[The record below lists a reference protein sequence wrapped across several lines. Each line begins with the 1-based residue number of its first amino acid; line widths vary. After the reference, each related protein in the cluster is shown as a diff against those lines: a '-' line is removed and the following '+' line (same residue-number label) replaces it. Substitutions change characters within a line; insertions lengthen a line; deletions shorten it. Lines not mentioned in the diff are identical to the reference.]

1 MAKEANVYGKRGLRI
16 RQKRNHTKFLRLNRT
31 ANWLLHGYEKKNCYE
46 KKMEFLR
53 LNRTANWLLHKSLRL
68 KRTVFKTEENSL

>member
-1 MAKEANVYGKRGLRI
+1 MAKETYEAKKANVYGKRETTRS
-16 RQKRNHTKFLRLNRT
+16 FLRLNRT